1 MSTFNEGHLA
11 EVTIDN
17 DVFSAIS
24 SRAAEVWKDSGDKK
38 SQCWGCYE
46 Y

>member
-17 DVFSAIS
+17 DAFL
-24 SRAAEVWKDSGDKK
+24 AAEVWKDSGEKRVKVGDVMNID
-38 SQCWGCYE
+38 
-46 Y
+46 